1 MKHIFTLTFLLL
13 FISMFG
19 QTYDTTTFHLDP
31 ATISV
36 FRADLRAPVTFK
48 DMTKKDIDNV
58 YFGQEPVAVL
68 NFTPSVTINSDAG
81 NQFGYSQFR
90 IRGIDQ
96 TRINV
101 TLDGIPLNEPEDQ
114 GLYFNNYPDL
124 FNSIQSIQIQRG
136 VGTSTNGI
144 AAFGGSINME
154 SVDIFTK
161 DSFFNG
167 FAGYGSYGTSR
178 LAMEYGTGMSD
189 DGYAAYVRVSNIQT
203 DGYIDN
209 AFHRGKSAFYSVGR
223 KWGNNTLKLVGF
235 TGQHNNGMAWLGAT
249 QEQLDVSPRA
259 NGNFEHEQDMFTNS
273 MTSLQ
278 YTKLWNNTKLNAT
291 GYYNFLDGNYDVDL
305 NHFGI
310 ESVQNIALKHHFL
323 GALVNV
329 TQYIENGKIT
339 VGVNANQFNRQHTG
353 TFNSVFGYQN
363 TGYRNMA
370 SAFVTADYNIGKL
383 KVYTDVQQRF
393 SDFRYEGGVQMP
405 TQKWSFFNYRGGL
418 NYQINERYTAYY
430 SYGQTSREP
439 TRNDL
444 FGGLDNLDLDVF
456 QELEPETVRNHEG
469 GLKFNSG
476 KLAFQVNGY
485 FMDFTNEITLTGA
498 VGENGLL
505 ATENIDN
512 SYRAGVEVDVAY
524 KFSGNWDMFFQFTQ
538 SENRILFQDDNGNA
552 QQRSH
557 VLTPETM
564 VNLGVNYTHGKWGLG
579 ILARHQGD
587 AYLDLQ
593 NIEKVDGFTI
603 FNVRTSYEEGPFIFS
618 LWVNNVTNRVYN
630 TSGSV
635 AIDEITQQVIEVR
648 YFRQAP
654 INAFLSIAVSL

>member
-1 MKHIFTLTFLLL
+1 MKKIILLL
-13 FISMFG
+13 F
-19 QTYDTTTFHLDP
+19 
-31 ATISV
+31 TILSINAFSQYFRKDSINLENV
-36 FRADLRAPVTFK
+36 TITAFRADIMSPVTFK
-48 DMTKKDIDNV
+48 NINKEEIENI
-58 YFGQEPVAVL
+58 YFGQEPVVVL
-68 NFTPSVTINSDAG
+68 NFTPSITINSDAG

-124 FNSIQSIQIQRG
+124 FNSIQSVQIQRG

-167 FAGYGSYGTSR
+167 FTGYGSYGTSR
-178 LAMEYGTGMSD
+178 LAMEYGTGTSD

-209 AFHRGKSAFYSVGR
+209 AFHRGKSAFYSIGR
-223 KWGNNTLKLVGF
+223 KWNNNTLKLVGF
-235 TGQHNNGMAWLGAT
+235 TGQHQNGMAWLGAT
-249 QEQLDVSPRA
+249 QEQLVASPRS

-278 YTKLWNNTKLNAT
+278 YTKLWKKTKMNAT
-291 GYYNFLDGNYDVDL
+291 TYYNILDGNYDVDL
-305 NHFGI
+305 NHFGFDA
-310 ESVQNIALKHHFL
+310 VQNIALKHHFIGSL
-323 GALVNV
+323 LNV

-339 VGVNANQFNRQHTG
+339 AGINANQFNRQHTG
-353 TFNSVFGYQN
+353 TFDSEFGYQN
-363 TGYRNMA
+363 TGFRNMA
-370 SAFVTADYNIGKL
+370 SAFVTADYNIRKL
-383 KVYTDVQQRF
+383 RVYADVQKRF
-393 SDFRYEGGVQMP
+393 SDFRYEGDAQIP
-405 TQKWSFFNYRGGL
+405 TQQWGFINYRGGL
-418 NYQINERYTAYY
+418 NYQINERYSAYY

-444 FGGLDNLDLDVF
+444 FGGFDNLDLDFF

-469 GLKFNSG
+469 GIRFNSD
-476 KLAFQVNGY
+476 KIIAQVNAY
-485 FMDFTNEITLTGA
+485 LMNFNNEIALTGFF
-498 VGENGLL
+498 GPNSLL
-505 ATENIDN
+505 TTESFEN
-512 SYRAGVEVDVAY
+512 SYRRGIELDMSY
-524 KFSGNWDMFFQFTQ
+524 NISSNWSVFFQFTQ
-538 SENRILFQDDNGNA
+538 SENRILSIDDDGNT
-552 QQRSH
+552 QKRSH

-564 VNLGVNYTHGKWGLG
+564 SNLGVNYTYRKWGFSV
-579 ILARHQGD
+579 LARYQGNS
-587 AYLDLQ
+587 YLDLE
-593 NIEKVDGFTI
+593 NTEKIDSFTVL
-603 FNVRTSYEEGPFIFS
+603 NLRTSYSEGPFMFS
-618 LWVNNVTNRVYN
+618 LWVNNVTNQVYN
-630 TSGSV
+630 TSG
-635 AIDEITQQVIEVR
+635 VIMDQVR